1 MTSHPLGPIT
11 GRASLVKEITMS
23 WFDSTRRTAS
33 SRTAFPLSALAAA
46 LIVLPASPQASAAQD
61 VGDRVRVVLVGE
73 TLIGRVSGVQ
83 DNGFDMTLPNGVS
96 RSIRRAEVRWL
107 ERDLATGT
115 NAVPWAKKGLVRGA
129 LGGAAIGFLLG
140 LAVGPECLDAECNF
154 AVSEH
159 VRAGAQF
166 GLGYGGAGGVLGGAA
181 GLILGSRSQR
191 DEWQVIPLPDG
202 AGVMVGLRLRF

>member
-1 MTSHPLGPIT
+1 MTSRFLGSIR
-11 GRASLVKEITMS
+11 GRASLVKEITMG
-23 WFDSTRRTAS
+23 WFDSPRRMAS
-33 SRTAFPLSALAAA
+33 PRLSFLSGAFAAA
-46 LIVLPASPQASAAQD
+46 AIVFPAAPRASVAQD
-61 VGDRVRVVLVGE
+61 VGDRVRVVLTGE

-83 DNGFDMTLPNGVS
+83 ESGFRITLPNGVS
-96 RSIRRAEVRWL
+96 RSILRTDVRWL

-115 NAVPWAKKGLVRGA
+115 NAVPWAKKGLVRGS

-140 LAVGPECLDAECNF
+140 LAVGPECLDSECNF

-166 GLGYGGAGGVLGGAA
+166 GLGYAAIGGVLGGAA

-191 DEWQVIPLPDG
+191 DEWEVIAVSG
-202 AGVMVGLRLRF
+202 SAGVTVGVRLRF